1 MAEEVKKEKPK
12 KPSFEYKLLSH
23 GDKLGLILE
32 ALLDYETALF
42 NHNMNMLDETHSE
55 YDAWKATNDEI
66 KIVKGILNH
75 PNQKPTTANNF
86 ASPRPIP
93 SLFLIFL

>member
-66 KIVKGILNH
+66 MQEINRLRFIYEKMGGSWE
-75 PNQKPTTANNF
+75 NF
-86 ASPRPIP
+86 QEIEYDEYGEPI
-93 SLFLIFL
+93 